1 MAAAGIEIEAHNGGK
16 QEIHIQTLNGDVR
29 LSRSV
34 LRPAILI
41 KDEEGKTAFTLKGR
55 PTAPLDEYLHID
67 KLPFKM
73 TELMMSETAFM
84 GQSQASYEM
93 ARCMMEREG
102 YHATAEYIRQVTN
115 YVGKQVFD
123 RDTARAL
130 ETEKNLANIPY
141 SHDKE
146 GVLYIMIDGAA
157 INTRTKDGSGSSYRE
172 NKLVLIFTSNDIRTR
187 ANGINRDILRKDYTA
202 FIGTVGEFG
211 KYVLESAV
219 RNGYGRLKETVILS
233 DGAAWIRNMCD
244 ELFPDAVQILDFYH
258 LAENIYSF
266 SKYLHGEDP
275 QKYRPW
281 AEQMTGLAR
290 EGDTAALLCRLAPY
304 QGKRDQPGVVNL
316 YKYIFD
322 NKDKID
328 YREYKARGYYIG
340 SGPIESG
347 NKTVLQRRCKRAGM
361 RWDVRNAQYV
371 LSLCARQESC
381 GPKSAAHISW
391 IAA

>member
-1 MAAAGIEIEAHNGGK
+1 MAGAGIEIEARNGGK

-41 KDEEGKTAFTLKGR
+41 KDEEGETVFTLKGQ
-55 PTAPLDEYLHID
+55 PVVPLDEYLRID
-67 KLPFKM
+67 GLRFKM
-73 TELMMSETAFM
+73 TEMMMNETAFM

-93 ARCMMEREG
+93 ARYMMEREG
-102 YHATAEYIRQVTN
+102 YHVTAEYIRQVTN
-115 YVGKQVFD
+115 YIGKQVFE
-123 RDTARAL
+123 RDTARAR

-172 NKLVLIFTSNDIRTR
+172 NKLVLIFNSTDIKMR
-187 ANGINRDILRKDYTA
+187 ANGINRDILSKDYTA

-219 RNGYGRLKETVILS
+219 RNGYGRFKETVILS
-233 DGAAWIRNMCD
+233 DGAAWIRNMCE
-244 ELFPDAVQILDFYH
+244 ELFPDALQILDFYH
-258 LAENIYSF
+258 LSENIYSF

-281 AEQMTGLAR
+281 AEHMIGLAQ
-290 EGDTAALLCRLAPY
+290 EGDTAALLSRLAAY

-322 NKDKID
+322 NREKTD
-328 YREYKARGYYIG
+328 YKSYKARGYYIG

-371 LSLCARQESC
+371 LSLCARWESC
-381 GPKSAAHISW
+381 GPKSARISW
-391 IAA
+391 LAA